1 MSDQLIFDHEK
12 LDVYQIELAF
22 IAWVSPLLS
31 ETRSAAQGFYREVC
45 DQLDR
50 ASLSFLL
57 NTARETANVRESNA
71 QSFSMMRE
79 DQLWSVPRVLTRS

>member
-50 ASLSFLL
+50 ASLSFPPEYGRGKRQ
-57 NTARETANVRESNA
+57 TSGKA
-71 QSFSMMRE
+71 
-79 DQLWSVPRVLTRS
+79 TRKVFR

>member
-1 MSDQLIFDHEK
+1 LI
-12 LDVYQIELAF
+12 
-22 IAWVSPLLS
+22 

-57 NTARETANVRESNA
+57 NRPRETGNVTESNA
-71 QSFSMMRE
+71 QSFSMMRK
-79 DQLWSVPRVLTRS
+79 DQLGSVPRVLTRS